1 MDQVVGGCHVLA
13 ELLLQAEEAQRG
25 GGVGVSLSQAT
36 AG

>member
-1 MDQVVGGCHVLA
+1 MDQVVGGCHVLT
-13 ELLLQAEEAQRG
+13 ELLLQAEEAQGR